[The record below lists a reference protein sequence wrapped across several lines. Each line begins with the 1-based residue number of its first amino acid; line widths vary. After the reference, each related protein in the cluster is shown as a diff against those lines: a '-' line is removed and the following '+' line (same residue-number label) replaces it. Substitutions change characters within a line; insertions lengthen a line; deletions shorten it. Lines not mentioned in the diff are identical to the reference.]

1 MIKEIVFMG
10 SRQAG
15 CTGLLTLLAAGHKVT
30 GIIAYEEILGRLSRE
45 LDVPRFS
52 SVLQP
57 EILELLERGDL
68 LVSVHG
74 KEIVP
79 IELLN
84 LPRLGC
90 INVHPCLYAYKGANP
105 IERLLNDG
113 NTKASIGVHRMIEK
127 VDQGEVLVEE
137 FVDVTGKQSIEE
149 VYNALYPYY
158 SLTLLKALQ
167 ILEAYDG

>member
-10 SRQAG
+10 SQQAG
-15 CTGLLTLLAAGHKVT
+15 CTGLLTLLASGHKVT
-30 GIIAYEEILGRLSRE
+30 GIITYENILDQLSRE
-45 LDVPRFS
+45 LAIPGFS
-52 SVLQP
+52 SILQP
-57 EILELLERGDL
+57 QIIELLGKGDL

-79 IELLN
+79 IELLS

-113 NTKASIGVHRMIEK
+113 NTKASIGVHRMTEK
-127 VDQGEVLVEE
+127 VDEGEVIIEE
-137 FVDVTGKQSIEE
+137 FVDVTGKQYIEE
-149 VYNALYPYY
+149 VYNVLYPYY

>member
-30 GIIAYEEILGRLSRE
+30 GIIAYEDTLDKLSRE
-45 LDVPRFS
+45 LDIPGFS
-52 SVLQP
+52 SVAQP
-57 EILELLERGDL
+57 QVIELLKKGDL

-74 KEIVP
+74 REIVP
-79 IELLN
+79 VELLN

-113 NTKASIGVHRMIEK
+113 NTKASIGIHRMIEK
-127 VDQGEVLVEE
+127 VDEGEVLIEE
-137 FVDVTGKQSIEE
+137 FIDVTGKQSIEE
-149 VYNALYPYY
+149 IYNALYPYY
-158 SLTLLKALQ
+158 SLTLLKALK